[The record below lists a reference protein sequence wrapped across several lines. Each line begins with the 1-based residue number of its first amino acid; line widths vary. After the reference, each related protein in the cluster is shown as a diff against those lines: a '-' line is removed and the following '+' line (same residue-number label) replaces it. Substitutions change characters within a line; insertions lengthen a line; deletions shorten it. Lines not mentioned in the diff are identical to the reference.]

1 MKTRLLRIACGL
13 LLTLA
18 LTGCAGADAI
28 VLPDAAE
35 VTAVRVTAGDA
46 VTLHTDRTWIE
57 GFLQQAAEAV
67 STGGESVQDAPDQPG
82 AVRVELGTSETPDW
96 SGWHLLSGAALCGHL
111 PGGRGPLDIPGGW
124 RRAVHSRGHGR
135 LAGGDSMWKLIGGLL
150 ALPVLLVLSVLMIF
164 LGSEDYTRIIRLNWE
179 LDLPASEDCLYETDS
194 GASFGG
200 DGERYHVLEY
210 SSDSQLQETLEQ
222 EATPI
227 SPAEEAV
234 TAILDGLSVPADQ
247 RPDYADCRW
256 FTAFR
261 SEDARDELYLLANS
275 GGTRLYVIESLF

>member
-1 MKTRLLRIACGL
+1 
-13 LLTLA
+13 
-18 LTGCAGADAI
+18 
-28 VLPDAAE
+28 
-35 VTAVRVTAGDA
+35 
-46 VTLHTDRTWIE
+46 
-57 GFLQQAAEAV
+57 
-67 STGGESVQDAPDQPG
+67 
-82 AVRVELGTSETPDW
+82 
-96 SGWHLLSGAALCGHL
+96 
-111 PGGRGPLDIPGGW
+111 
-124 RRAVHSRGHGR
+124 
-135 LAGGDSMWKLIGGLL
+135 MWKLIGGLL

-210 SSDSQLQETLEQ
+210 SSDSQLRETLEQ